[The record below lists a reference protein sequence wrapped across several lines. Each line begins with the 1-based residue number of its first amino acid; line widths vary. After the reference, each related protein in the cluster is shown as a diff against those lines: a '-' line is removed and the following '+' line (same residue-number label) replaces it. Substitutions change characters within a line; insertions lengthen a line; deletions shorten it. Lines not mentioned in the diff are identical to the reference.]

1 MWWLVFGNQLLLIV
15 HLSIEYHLYCIYKSP
30 DLSSC
35 TCSFSFILV
44 AAMVTLRVMG
54 ESVPYSKLIEGVLTV
69 ALIGYFFLLLTK
81 WQENVQAGNAN

>member
-1 MWWLVFGNQLLLIV
+1 MNRLT
-15 HLSIEYHLYCIYKSP
+15 SP
-30 DLSSC
+30 RAPSL
-35 TCSFSFILV
+35 FSFQMLV
-44 AAMVTLRVMG
+44 AAMVVLRVMG